1 MCMVQLT
8 IEGGTI
14 VTMDRSRRIVTDGTV
29 VIDEGKIIDVGPR
42 DEITKRYEA
51 DQVVDAQNKVVIP
64 GFVNLHTHNSEKL
77 VPGLADDLNLYDWL
91 EKVIN
96 PMMVNLTEEDCYW
109 TSLLAQVEMLRS
121 GITCFSDHFDTTIE
135 NIFPRLIASVEDSGM
150 RGVISREIFTKEDLP
165 ERLAISVS
173 DDIAEKMLADT
184 VSHIRKTKNKPGR
197 ATVRLGLGGV
207 SYASESLITTIRS
220 MATELGVG
228 IHVHV
233 SESVDELRYF
243 KRKMKTTPLRYAY
256 KIGFLAPDVVLAH
269 CVWVDNEEISLLRE
283 TGAKVAYNPISN
295 MKLADGVAPIVKMLQ
310 QGVTV
315 GLGTDGAASND
326 NLDMFSCM
334 KMGAYLQKVHSLNPT
349 YLPSQRI
356 LEMATIDGARAL
368 QMDDQIGSIEA
379 GKKADLAL
387 INLDSPNMTPTN
399 DVVKQIVCACTPA
412 NVWSVIVDGKLVLN
426 HGKFTRLDE
435 EAVVKEARSRA
446 EDLIQRMYG

>member
-14 VTMDRSRRIVTDGTV
+14 VTMDRSRRIITDGTV
-29 VIDEGKIIDVGPR
+29 VIDEGRIIDVGPR
-42 DEITKRYEA
+42 DEVAKRYKG
-51 DQVVDAQNKVVIP
+51 DQVVDAHNKAVIP

-77 VPGLADDLNLYDWL
+77 VPGLADDLSLYDWL

-135 NIFPRLIASVEDSGM
+135 NIFHKLIASVEDSGM
-150 RGVISREIFTKEDLP
+150 RGVISREILTKEDVP
-165 ERLAISVS
+165 DRLAISVS

-184 VSHIRKTKNKPGR
+184 VSYVKKTKNNPGR
-197 ATVRLGLGGV
+197 ATVRIGLGGV
-207 SYASESLITTIRS
+207 SYASESLMTTIRS
-220 MATELGVG
+220 LATELGVG
-228 IHVHV
+228 IHVHAA
-233 SESVDELRYF
+233 ESVDELRYF

-256 KIGFLAPDVVLAH
+256 KIGFLGPDVVLAH
-269 CVWVDNEEISLLRE
+269 CVWVDSEEISLLRE
-283 TGAKVAYNPISN
+283 TQAKVAYNPVSN

-310 QGVTV
+310 EGITV

-334 KMGAYLQKVHSLNPT
+334 KMGAYLQKVYSLNPA
-349 YLPSQRI
+349 YLPSQKM

-368 QMDDQIGSIEA
+368 QLEDQIGSIEV
-379 GKKADLAL
+379 GKKADLVL
-387 INLDSPNMTPTN
+387 LDLRTPNMTPTN
-399 DVVKQIVCACTPA
+399 DVVKQTVCSCTPS
-412 NVWSVIVDGKLVLN
+412 NVDTVLVDGEVILEDRRFK
-426 HGKFTRLDE
+426 RLDE
-435 EAVVKEARSRA
+435 AKTIRECRCRA
-446 EDLIQRMYG
+446 AELVARMYS